1 MNCPVCKT
9 LVEENASMCPHC
21 QSDLE
26 IYQLIIKSNQQRQTQ
41 RKIIS
46 ALGIFAAVTAIGWAS
61 TGIFSKPSANSVPAA
76 VEEISPEI
84 TATGEVRPKP
94 SDSIMIDE
102 LCKENDALKNENA
115 LMKMNPGKPATKKTA
130 KKAAVKKVV
139 KVKKHHKKSK

>member
-1 MNCPVCKT
+1 
-9 LVEENASMCPHC
+9 MCPHC

-46 ALGIFAAVTAIGWAS
+46 ALGVFAAVTAIGWAS
-61 TGIFSKPSANSVPAA
+61 TGIFSKPSVETNPTV

-84 TATGEVRPKP
+84 TATGETRPKL

-102 LCKENDALKNENA
+102 LCKENDALKNENTF
-115 LMKMNPGKPATKKTA
+115 LKMNSGKSIE
-130 KKAAVKKVV
+130 KKAAKKHEVKKVV
-139 KVKKHHKKSK
+139 KTKKHHKKSK

>member
-61 TGIFSKPSANSVPAA
+61 SGIFSKGNSETSPAV
-76 VEEISPEI
+76 VEEVCPDVPLL
-84 TATGEVRPKP
+84 GETRPKP
-94 SDSIMIDE
+94 SDSIMMDE
-102 LCKENDALKNENA
+102 LCKENDALKAENA
-115 LMKMNPGKPATKKTA
+115 SLAAKINSPAN
-130 KKAAVKKVV
+130 AVKKMAAK
-139 KVKKHHKKSK
+139 KVAKKRRHHKKSK